1 MTRAI
6 ASQLAGLAV
15 GLALLGYATTDGAR
29 AQSPDDGR
37 PRPDP
42 GIPTSPNVSV
52 STGANG
58 VTIHIAVAQT
68 VPGSSGSG
76 GASGST
82 VSSGN
87 QPSCEADAM
96 NIGLAL
102 SAWYQREAPL
112 HPDQSPWTVVCDDG
126 FFAVVWI
133 PRGAAASGNV
143 TVLVGSGGVDPVV
156 IAMELLNQLPIPELS
171 IRANPSTGLVALES
185 WFWVDGYG
193 GENISS
199 SDTLASTT
207 VEVQVQPVT
216 YRWSFGDGTAIET
229 TSLGRPFPEESDVKH
244 IYERSSLANGGAY
257 SITIEVSFDAEYR
270 VNGGAWESLAPIART
285 FTTDYPVQQ
294 LQSVLTS
301 R

>member
-1 MTRAI
+1 MRPGVLI
-6 ASQLAGLAV
+6 WLAV
-15 GLALLGYATTDGAR
+15 AVIIALPVTATVH
-29 AQSPDDGR
+29 AQSPGPSPGQPAT
-37 PRPDP
+37 PRPTTPSGTVSVDSGPNGVTIRISITDATP
-42 GIPTSPNVSV
+42 GSSAASGGSSTSV
-52 STGANG
+52 STGA
-58 VTIHIAVAQT
+58 
-68 VPGSSGSG
+68 
-76 GASGST
+76 
-82 VSSGN
+82 

-96 NIGLAL
+96 NIGLSL
-102 SAWYQREAPL
+102 SAWFQREAPL
-112 HPDQSPWTVVCDDG
+112 HPGESPWTVVCDDG

-143 TVLVGSGGVDPVV
+143 SVVVGSGAVDPVV
-156 IAMELLNQLPIPELS
+156 VAMELLNQLPIPQLS

-193 GENISS
+193 GELISS

-229 TSLGRPFPEESDVKH
+229 DSLGRPFPEQSDVQH
-244 IYERSSLANGGAY
+244 IYQQSSLANGGAY

>member
-1 MTRAI
+1 MRTVVA
-6 ASQLAGLAV
+6 
-15 GLALLGYATTDGAR
+15 LALAMVGGFVLAAPSARVFADDPDNGAFPFDPAR
-29 AQSPDDGR
+29 PTESPT
-37 PRPDP
+37 
-42 GIPTSPNVSV
+42 ITVES
-52 STGANG
+52 GASG
-58 VTIHIAVAQT
+58 VTIHIAVAHT
-68 VPGSSGSG
+68 RPGAPGDTQSG
-76 GASGST
+76 GST
-82 VSSGN
+82 VSTGS
-87 QPSCEADAM
+87 QPSCKADAM
-96 NIGLAL
+96 NIGLSL
-102 SAWYQREAPL
+102 SAWLQREAPL
-112 HPDQSPWTVVCDDG
+112 HPGESPWTVVCDDG

-133 PRGAAASGNV
+133 PRSAAASGNV
-143 TVLVGSGGVDPVV
+143 TVVVGGAVDPVV
-156 IAMELLNQLPIPELS
+156 VAMELLNQLPIPELS

-193 GENISS
+193 GEPISS

-229 TSLGRPFPEESDVKH
+229 NSLGRPFPEESDVQH
-244 IYERSSLANGGAY
+244 IYEQSSLANGGAY
-257 SITIEVSFDAEYR
+257 RITIEVSFDAEYR

>member
-1 MTRAI
+1 MRPYVA
-6 ASQLAGLAV
+6 
-15 GLALLGYATTDGAR
+15 LALVVVSGFVLAAPSAKVFADGPDNGAFPFDPER
-29 AQSPDDGR
+29 PTESPT
-37 PRPDP
+37 
-42 GIPTSPNVSV
+42 ISV
-52 STGANG
+52 ESGASG
-58 VTIHIAVAQT
+58 VTIHIAVTQT
-68 VPGSSGSG
+68 QPGAAGDTQSSGS
-76 GASGST
+76 SVSTGS
-82 VSSGN
+82 
-87 QPSCEADAM
+87 QPSCKADAM
-96 NIGLAL
+96 NIGLSL
-102 SAWYQREAPL
+102 SAWFQREAPL
-112 HPDQSPWTVVCDDG
+112 YPGESPWTVVCDDG

-133 PRGAAASGNV
+133 PRSAAASGNV
-143 TVLVGSGGVDPVV
+143 TVVVGSGEVDPVV
-156 IAMELLNQLPIPELS
+156 VAMELLNQLPIPELS

-193 GENISS
+193 GEPISS

-216 YRWSFGDGTAIET
+216 YRWSFGDGTGIET
-229 TSLGRPFPEESDVKH
+229 NSLGRPFPEESDVQH
-244 IYERSSLANGGAY
+244 IYEQSSPANGGAY

>member
-1 MTRAI
+1 MIRTT
-6 ASQLAGLAV
+6 ASRLTILAV
-15 GLALLGYATTDGAR
+15 GLALFAFAATDAAR
-29 AQSPDDGR
+29 AQSPGDDR

-52 STGANG
+52 STGPNG

-68 VPGSSGSG
+68 VPGSSGSSG
-76 GASGST
+76 SSGST
-82 VSSGN
+82 VSTGS
-87 QPSCEADAM
+87 QPSCKADAM
-96 NIGLAL
+96 NIGLSL
-102 SAWYQREAPL
+102 SAWFQREAPL
-112 HPDQSPWTVVCDDG
+112 HPGESPWTVVCDDG

-133 PRGAAASGNV
+133 PRSAAASGNV
-143 TVLVGSGGVDPVV
+143 TVVVGSGAVDPVV
-156 IAMELLNQLPIPELS
+156 VAMELLNQLPIPELS
-171 IRANPSTGLVALES
+171 ILANPSTGLVALES

-193 GENISS
+193 GEPISS
-199 SDTLASTT
+199 SDTLSSTT

-229 TSLGRPFPEESDVKH
+229 NSLGRPFPEESDVQH
-244 IYERSSLANGGAY
+244 IYEQSSLANGGAY
-257 SITIEVSFDAEYR
+257 SITVEVSFDAEYR

>member
-1 MTRAI
+1 
-6 ASQLAGLAV
+6 
-15 GLALLGYATTDGAR
+15 
-29 AQSPDDGR
+29 
-37 PRPDP
+37 
-42 GIPTSPNVSV
+42 
-52 STGANG
+52 
-58 VTIHIAVAQT
+58 
-68 VPGSSGSG
+68 
-76 GASGST
+76 
-82 VSSGN
+82 
-87 QPSCEADAM
+87 M
-96 NIGLAL
+96 NIGLSL
-102 SAWYQREAPL
+102 SAWFQREAPL
-112 HPDQSPWTVVCDDG
+112 HPGESPWTVVCDDG

-133 PRGAAASGNV
+133 PRSAAASGNV
-143 TVLVGSGGVDPVV
+143 TVVVGSGAVDPVV
-156 IAMELLNQLPIPELS
+156 VAMELLNQLPIPELS

-193 GENISS
+193 GEPISS

-229 TSLGRPFPEESDVKH
+229 KSLGRPFPEESDVQH
-244 IYERSSLANGGAY
+244 VYEQSSLANGGAY

-285 FTTDYPVQQ
+285 FATDYPVQQ